1 MLAWG
6 NNSSRKCDIPA
17 ALSGVVSIAAGAN
30 VTLALRAEGII
41 DTFRGI
47 INNTNYWPED
57 PAGIVAISAN
67 GYHCFAIKSDGTI
80 IHGKPEFVAIRD
92 AKMLPPTGLINVRS
106 VVVGRGSCAAFKDDG
121 TGIFWGQI
129 TGDFNVNIPT
139 SASRVVGLAVGDS
152 FVLVWGDNGVL
163 EKKGLGMNRELTF
176 PSGLGKVRDVV
187 LGQMHAVALLQDG
200 TVVAWGRNDK
210 GQSTVPAG
218 LSGAVAIAAGQN
230 HTVVLKSDGTV
241 VAWGDNSKGQCAVP
255 ADLGGVVAIATGDE
269 HTVALRLD

>member
-6 NNSSRKCDIPA
+6 NNSSRQCDIPA

-30 VTLALRAEGII
+30 VTLALRAEGMI

-47 INNTNYWPED
+47 NNKNYWPED
-57 PAGIVAISAN
+57 AAGIVAISAN
-67 GYHCFAIKSDGTI
+67 GYGCFAIKSDGTI
-80 IHGKPEFVAIRD
+80 IHGKSGSDVREN
-92 AKMLPPTGLINVRS
+92 KMLPPADLINVRS

-121 TGIFWGQI
+121 TGIFWGQL
-129 TGDFNVNIPT
+129 TGNFNVNIPT

-187 LGQMHAVALLQDG
+187 LGEMHAVALLQDG

-218 LSGAVAIAAGQN
+218 LSGAVAIAAGKN